1 MTFLGDSKQ
10 LTECNWNLIDIFHLS
25 NDSQQSD
32 LQIRRHSETGFNIE
46 VSFERKSP
54 TLSLL
59 ITDSDFVVVSG
70 SDLVFAQEFCLFA

>member
-1 MTFLGDSKQ
+1 MIHNNPIYKYDDIQKRVLTSKS
-10 LTECNWNLIDIFHLS
+10 LS
-25 NDSQQSD
+25 
-32 LQIRRHSETGFNIE
+32 
-46 VSFERKSP
+46 RKSS